1 MGENHT
7 SRNRT
12 ARTPCA
18 ASLLVFATLL
28 AGCGTGTRP
37 AAVSDT
43 EATARAHMEAGQ
55 FVQAAQE
62 YLRLAELYP
71 KTATSHQLGAA
82 EAYLAAKQVADA
94 QTVLRSAQPVRKRSL
109 EAARK
114 QLLLAEIAL
123 LQQHAE
129 VALELS
135 AQMPDPIPTQLRLRR
150 HALRAKALDMT
161 GAAPAAAAERVALL
175 GAGPDPGL
183 QAETIRALW
192 SGLSGLEAVELQKLI
207 GSGNAE
213 LAGWAE
219 LAQLAGQLRDRRDE
233 LEAAINEWVAAHP
246 GHAAI
251 PGITGEIL
259 TASRLISGTRDHV
272 ALLLPLSGQFARV
285 AAAIR
290 DGFLMRMF
298 LRGGS
303 HPRVTVMDTNA
314 GNVAD
319 RYAEA
324 VQAGAQFIVGPLEKE
339 AVAKLAGISM
349 PVPTLALNQTPAA
362 PDSAA
367 APENTDPMLFRFSLS
382 PEDEAVDAAR
392 RAYADGHRRALIV
405 QPGNDLGE
413 RLAAAF
419 AGEWLELGGAVLE
432 RVVYNQD
439 GADYAAITRELFNL
453 DSSQLRGAVLRQD
466 LGVPIH
472 SGARKRRDA
481 DMVFMPGSP
490 ASARQI
496 MPHFRY
502 FGADTVPVY
511 ATAAVYS
518 GAPNPRLDQ
527 DIDGVRF
534 PDIPWVTSRGADA
547 STFQQVLNNEFS
559 ASATSLRRL
568 YAFGADA
575 YEVMVQLSVF
585 TRKPGLIVAGETGAI
600 YLDQGGQFHRRLSWA
615 VFSGGVPASLDAAR
629 AP

>member
-1 MGENHT
+1 M
-7 SRNRT
+7 
-12 ARTPCA
+12 
-18 ASLLVFATLL
+18 LL
-28 AGCGTGTRP
+28 AFAVLLAACGLGTRP
-37 AAVSDT
+37 DAVSDT
-43 EATARAHMEAGQ
+43 EATARAHMQAGQ
-55 FVQAAQE
+55 FAQAAQE

-71 KTATSHQLGAA
+71 KSAISHQLGAA
-82 EAYLAAKQVADA
+82 EAYLAAQQVADA
-94 QTVLRSAQPVRKRSL
+94 QTVLRSTQPAHKQSV
-109 EAARK
+109 ETGRK

-123 LQQHAE
+123 LQQHADE
-129 VALELS
+129 ALELS
-135 AQMPDPIPTQLRLRR
+135 AQMPGSIPMQLRLRR
-150 HALRAKALDMT
+150 HSLRAKAFDQT
-161 GAAPAAAAERVALL
+161 GATTAAAAERVALL
-175 GAGPDPGL
+175 GAGPEPGL

-192 SGLSGLEAVELQKLI
+192 SGLSALDADALQKLI

-233 LEAAINEWVAAHP
+233 LESAINEWVAAHP
-246 GHAAI
+246 GHAAV

-259 TASRLISGTRDHV
+259 TASRLIGGARDHV
-272 ALLLPLSGQFARV
+272 ALLLPLSGQFARM

-290 DGFLMRMF
+290 DGFLMGMY
-298 LRGGS
+298 LRGAS
-303 HPRVTVMDTNA
+303 HPRVTVLDSSA
-314 GNVAD
+314 DNVVD

-324 VQAGAQFIVGPLEKE
+324 VQSGAQFIIGPLEKE

-349 PVPTLALNQTPAA
+349 QVPTLALNQIPVSSSGAAA
-362 PDSAA
+362 PD
-367 APENTDPMLFRFSLS
+367 NTDPMLFRFSLS

-392 RAYADGHRRALIV
+392 RAYADGHRQALIV
-405 QPGNDLGE
+405 QPGNEWGE

-419 AGEWLELGGAVLE
+419 AAEWQGQGGVVLE

-439 GADYAAITRELFNL
+439 GADYAGITRELFNL

-481 DMVFMPGSP
+481 DMVFMPASP

-511 ATAAVYS
+511 ATAAVFA

-534 PDIPWVTSRGADA
+534 PDIPWVTSRDTDTSA
-547 STFQQVLNNEFS
+547 FQQLLDNEFS

-575 YEVMVQLSVF
+575 YELMAQMSLF
-585 TRKPGLIVAGETGAI
+585 TRKPGLTLAGETGAI

-615 VFSGGVPASLDAAR
+615 VFSGGIPAPLDSIR
-629 AP
+629 TP

>member
-1 MGENHT
+1 MSH
-7 SRNRT
+7 SRT
-12 ARTPCA
+12 ARIPRA
-18 ASLLVFATLL
+18 ATLLVFATLL
-28 AGCGTGTRP
+28 AACGPGTRP
-37 AAVSDT
+37 DAVSGA
-43 EATARAHMEAGQ
+43 EAAARAHMAAGQ

-71 KTATSHQLGAA
+71 KSATSHQLGAA
-82 EAYLAAKQVADA
+82 EAYLAAQQVADA
-94 QTVLRSAQPVRKRSL
+94 QAVLRSTQPARKQSV
-109 EAARK
+109 EVARK

-123 LQQHAE
+123 LEQHAD

-135 AQMPDPIPTQLRLRR
+135 AQMPDPVPTQLRVRR
-150 HALRAKALDMT
+150 HGLRARAFDQT

-175 GAGPDPGL
+175 AAAPEPAL

-192 SGLSGLEAVELQKLI
+192 SGLSGLDADTLQKLI

-233 LEAAINEWVAAHP
+233 LEPAVNEWVAAHP

-259 TASRLISGTRDHV
+259 TASRLIAGTRDQV
-272 ALLLPLSGQFARV
+272 ALLLPLSGQFSRV

-298 LRGGS
+298 LHGAS
-303 HPRVTVMDTNA
+303 HPRVTVVDTTAENI
-314 GNVAD
+314 VD
-319 RYAEA
+319 RYAAA
-324 VQAGAQFIVGPLEKE
+324 VQSGAQFIVGPLEKE
-339 AVAKLAGISM
+339 AVAKLADIVM
-349 PVPTLALNQTPAA
+349 QVPTLALNQIPAPATPAA
-362 PDSAA
+362 APGKPD
-367 APENTDPMLFRFSLS
+367 PLLFRFSLS

-392 RAYADGHRRALIV
+392 RAHTDGYRRALIV
-405 QPGNDLGE
+405 QPDNEWGE

-419 AGEWLELGGAVLE
+419 AGEWQALGGTVLE
-432 RVVYNQD
+432 RVVYKQN
-439 GADYAAITRELFNL
+439 GADYAGITRELFNL

-472 SGARKRRDA
+472 PGARKRRDA
-481 DMVFMPGSP
+481 DMVFMPVSP
-490 ASARQI
+490 ASARQM

-502 FGADTVPVY
+502 FGADSVPVY
-511 ATAAVYS
+511 ATAAVFA

-534 PDIPWVTSRGADA
+534 PDIPWVIARAGEA
-547 STFQQVLNNEFS
+547 SEFQQLLDREYP

-575 YEVMVQLSVF
+575 YEVMAQISTF
-585 TRKPGLIVAGETGAI
+585 TRRPGLTLAGETGAI
-600 YLDQGGQFHRRLSWA
+600 YLDADGQFHRRLSWS
-615 VFSGGVPASLDAAR
+615 VFSGGVPAPLDAVH